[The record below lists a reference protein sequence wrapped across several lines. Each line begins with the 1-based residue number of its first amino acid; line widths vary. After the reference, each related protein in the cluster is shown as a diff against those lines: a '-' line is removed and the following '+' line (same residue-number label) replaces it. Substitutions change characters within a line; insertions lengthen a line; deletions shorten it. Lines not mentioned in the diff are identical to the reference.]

1 MLILAGWLAGA
12 WLLLIAYWCARLL
25 QHARCQR
32 REMSDALHRLRRLIE
47 LVEYSNDKLN
57 GIRREVVNMAGE
69 LDKLTQDVAEI
80 GTAVDSAI
88 ALLQGLK
95 AALDAAGT
103 DPAKLAAL
111 SAELDAKTEALA
123 AAIVANTP
131 PPPAA

>member
-1 MLILAGWLAGA
+1 
-12 WLLLIAYWCARLL
+12 
-25 QHARCQR
+25 
-32 REMSDALHRLRRLIE
+32 MSDALHRLRRLIE